1 MTHKIFLIIGT
12 RPDAIKMAPVIREIK
27 MQSALEPIV
36 VATAQHREMLDQ
48 VLKVFD
54 IKVDY
59 DLNIMRSNQ
68 SLDNITISA
77 LDGIAKLLDKHKPSM
92 TVVQGDTTSSF
103 VGGLASFYRKIPIAH
118 VEAGLRTNDLFH
130 PFPEEGNRRLL
141 DVISQ
146 LLFPPTKIAL
156 QNLHDENIP
165 IEKCFITGNTAID
178 SLMWIIKQKKP
189 ISIPE
194 LERITS
200 DKTKRIIV
208 ITAHRRES
216 FGAPF
221 LEFIA
226 AIRELAKGFP
236 DVLIIYPVHLNP
248 NVDDPVRSGLSGI
261 DNILLPRPLGYA
273 DFVTLMNRA
282 YFILTDSGGIQE
294 EAPVLG
300 KPVLVLRD
308 VTERPEAVEAGA
320 SKIVGMHKDKIL
332 MESRK
337 LLLDDQEYRK
347 IAQKR
352 FIYGDGRA
360 SKRIV
365 KQIMKYLGDS

>member
-27 MQSALEPIV
+27 MQSVLEPIV

-77 LDGIAKLLDKHKPSM
+77 LDGIAKLLDKYKPSM

-130 PFPEEGNRRLL
+130 PFPEEANRRLL
-141 DVISQ
+141 DAISQ

-156 QNLHDENIP
+156 QNLQAENVP

-178 SLMWIIKQKKP
+178 SLMWIINQKKP

-194 LERITS
+194 LEKITS
-200 DKTKRIIV
+200 DKSKRIIV

-226 AIRELAKGFP
+226 AIRELSKGFP

-261 DNILLPRPLGYA
+261 DNILLPKPLGYA

-320 SKIVGMHKDKIL
+320 AKIVGMHRDKIL
-332 MESRK
+332 VESRK

-352 FIYGDGRA
+352 FIYGDGKA

-365 KQIMKYLGDS
+365 KKIMKYLGDS

>member
-27 MQSALEPIV
+27 MQSVLEPIV

-77 LDGIAKLLDKHKPSM
+77 LDGIAKLLDKYKPSM

-130 PFPEEGNRRLL
+130 PFPEEANRRLL
-141 DVISQ
+141 DAISQ

-156 QNLHDENIP
+156 QNLQAENVP

-178 SLMWIIKQKKP
+178 SLMWIINQKKP

-200 DKTKRIIV
+200 DKSKRIIV

-226 AIRELAKGFP
+226 AIRELSKGFP

-261 DNILLPRPLGYA
+261 DNILLPKPLGYA

-320 SKIVGMHKDKIL
+320 SQIVGMHRDKIL
-332 MESRK
+332 IESRK

-365 KQIMKYLGDS
+365 KKIMKYLGDS

>member
-27 MQSALEPIV
+27 IQSALEPIV

-54 IKVDY
+54 LEVDY

-77 LDGIAKLLDKHKPSM
+77 LDGIAKLLDKYKPSM

-130 PFPEEGNRRLL
+130 PFPEEANRRLL
-141 DVISQ
+141 DAISQ

-156 QNLHDENIP
+156 QNLQAENIP
-165 IEKCFITGNTAID
+165 IERCFITGNTAID
-178 SLMWIIKQKKP
+178 SLMWIIKQRKP
-189 ISIPE
+189 ISNPE

-200 DKTKRIIV
+200 GKSKRIIV

-221 LEFIA
+221 LEFIS

-248 NVDDPVRSGLSGI
+248 NVDDPVRIGLSGI
-261 DNILLPRPLGYA
+261 DNILLLKPLGYA

-320 SKIVGMHKDKIL
+320 SKIVGMHRDKIL
-332 MESRK
+332 VESRK
-337 LLLDDQEYRK
+337 LLSDDQEYRK

-365 KQIMKYLGDS
+365 KRIMKYLGDS